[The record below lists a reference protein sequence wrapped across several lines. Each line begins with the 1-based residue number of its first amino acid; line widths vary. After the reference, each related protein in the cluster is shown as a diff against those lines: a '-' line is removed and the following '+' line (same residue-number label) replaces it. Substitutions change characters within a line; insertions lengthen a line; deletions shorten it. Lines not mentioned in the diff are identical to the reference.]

1 MSTLYGS
8 DAMGGVINIITKKV
22 TDAFQGSVSVAHLF
36 ETTKDKEDTTK
47 FSFNAAGPI
56 TRDRAGMQLRGSYLT
71 RGASSFGIDKEKRDY
86 DNWNLGT
93 RLTYTPAVGHSY
105 YLDVDL
111 AATVRPIFFITVPME
126 STIRN
131 RVKNDFFT
139 YDTKYDVQ
147 LGDAHHLV
155 MGARLQRESVDYHL
169 RRKLTAHT
177 ALPPILDRARKASSD
192 DRGSLSRTS
201 WALFGEDTWTIA
213 PKLDMAYGLRW
224 NHAGDYADNVS
235 PRAYLVYTPDKYFV
249 IKGGVATGYKAPTM
263 LQSSPVDVHLNMTG
277 EIYRGSSALRPEHS
291 TTEEVGLY
299 YTNGRHKTDAHLTFF
314 HTAFRNKIEL
324 GDAVTIAGVGDVRTY
339 ENIGQAR
346 IHGVEF
352 GTKFAV
358 APKVTATANWTFLT
372 SQIKNGAHAGQP
384 LRSTPKQAVN
394 VQLDWMPTAATDVW
408 LSAQYRSGMYRST
421 QAAGLS
427 RTYRPFTVLNMG
439 ITHKLR
445 DNLRVQFAVNNL
457 LNCDFDR
464 TTAVGGTRYHD
475 YYDDL
480 DADGVAGGSYMSRR
494 SYWLGLTY
502 DF

>member
-1 MSTLYGS
+1 
-8 DAMGGVINIITKKV
+8 
-22 TDAFQGSVSVAHLF
+22 
-36 ETTKDKEDTTK
+36 
-47 FSFNAAGPI
+47 
-56 TRDRAGMQLRGSYLT
+56 
-71 RGASSFGIDKEKRDY
+71 
-86 DNWNLGT
+86 
-93 RLTYTPAVGHSY
+93 
-105 YLDVDL
+105 
-111 AATVRPIFFITVPME
+111 ME

-299 YTNGRHKTDAHLTFF
+299 YANGRHKTDAHLTFF

-339 ENIGQAR
+339 ENIGRAR
-346 IHGVEF
+346 IYGVEF

-445 DNLRVQFAVNNL
+445 DNLRGQFAVNNL

>member
-47 FSFNAAGPI
+47 FSFNATGPI

-105 YLDVDL
+105 YLDADL

-177 ALPPILDRARKASSD
+177 ALPPD
-192 DRGSLSRTS
+192 
-201 WALFGEDTWTIA
+201 
-213 PKLDMAYGLRW
+213 P
-224 NHAGDYADNVS
+224 
-235 PRAYLVYTPDKYFV
+235 
-249 IKGGVATGYKAPTM
+249 
-263 LQSSPVDVHLNMTG
+263 
-277 EIYRGSSALRPEHS
+277 
-291 TTEEVGLY
+291 
-299 YTNGRHKTDAHLTFF
+299 
-314 HTAFRNKIEL
+314 
-324 GDAVTIAGVGDVRTY
+324 
-339 ENIGQAR
+339 
-346 IHGVEF
+346 
-352 GTKFAV
+352 
-358 APKVTATANWTFLT
+358 
-372 SQIKNGAHAGQP
+372 
-384 LRSTPKQAVN
+384 
-394 VQLDWMPTAATDVW
+394 
-408 LSAQYRSGMYRST
+408 
-421 QAAGLS
+421 
-427 RTYRPFTVLNMG
+427 
-439 ITHKLR
+439 
-445 DNLRVQFAVNNL
+445 
-457 LNCDFDR
+457 
-464 TTAVGGTRYHD
+464 
-475 YYDDL
+475 
-480 DADGVAGGSYMSRR
+480 
-494 SYWLGLTY
+494 
-502 DF
+502 